1 MQMKKVFLY
10 LLSISLIS
18 VLFTGCEMFED
29 DEDSGPQ
36 PGDTVVGSNVNDPSI
51 WRDTDNISPQM
62 MPGGP
67 LEPRDTTFNMMNAG
81 IDGQDKVLA
90 SILFG
95 FDEFTVSS
103 AERGKLDQV
112 VNYMQNNPNA
122 KVVAEGHTDWYGTT
136 EYNLGLGDRRANA
149 VKDYLVRQGISPTR
163 IEVLSLGELEADP
176 DLPKSDPNVIDD
188 RRVDV
193 ILVN

>member
-10 LLSISLIS
+10 LVSISLIS

-29 DEDSGPQ
+29 DEDTGLQ

-51 WRDTDNISPQM
+51 WRDSDNISPQM
-62 MPGGP
+62 MEGGR

-90 SILFG
+90 SIQFG
-95 FDEFTVSS
+95 FDEFTVSG

-112 VNYMQNNPNA
+112 VNYMNNNPNA

-163 IEVLSLGELEADP
+163 VEVLSLGELEADP
-176 DLPKSDPNVIDD
+176 DLPKTDPNVIDD